1 MADSVASLGGEFG
14 FINLIRSRITDPAGI
29 CGIGDDCA
37 VLPMNSKTDLVVTTD
52 LLIEDVHFILSDIT
66 AAQLAYKSA
75 AVNLSD
81 IAAMGARPIGCFLSI
96 ALPKNVTAKWADQ
109 FIESFIAIC
118 DRFGATLLGGDTT
131 SSKGPI
137 AINVAVLGKVPCGR
151 SKLRSSARPG
161 DLICCTGTLGDS
173 GAGLDVV
180 LSRVAS
186 AEKAKLD
193 ADAEWLVRRHYEPT
207 PRIQEGL
214 LLGELEGVHAMM
226 DISDGIASDLNH
238 ILKASSTSSIQLG
251 ADIHVEQ
258 LPLSS
263 KLRRWSSAND
273 KDAIEL
279 ALTAG
284 EDFELL
290 MTISPDDFDR
300 ARGRLASLCPLT
312 VIGEIT
318 ASHKGIRY
326 MDGDQE
332 LTQQFA
338 GYTHF

>member
-1 MADSVASLGGEFG
+1 MAEKVASLGGEFG

-29 CGIGDDCA
+29 RGIGDDCA
-37 VLPMNSKTDLVVTTD
+37 VLPMNSKSDLVVTTD
-52 LLIEDVHFILSDIT
+52 LLIEDVHFILDDIT

-96 ALPKNVTAKWADQ
+96 ALPKDITARWADQ

-131 SSKGPI
+131 SSKGPL

-151 SKLRSSARPG
+151 SKLRSSAREG
-161 DLICCTGTLGDS
+161 DIICCTGTLGDS

-180 LSRVAS
+180 LSRVSS
-186 AEKAKLD
+186 AGSTKLD

-238 ILKASSTSSIQLG
+238 ILKASSTSSVQLG

-263 KLRRWSSAND
+263 KLRRWSAANG
-273 KDAIEL
+273 KDAKII

-284 EDFELL
+284 EDYELL
-290 MTISPDDFDR
+290 LTLDPKDFDL
-300 ARGRLASLCPLT
+300 ARNLLAPLCSLT
-312 VIGEIT
+312 AIGEIT

-326 MDGDQE
+326 MDGDHELNQE
-332 LTQQFA
+332 ISGF
-338 GYTHF
+338 THF

>member
-29 CGIGDDCA
+29 RGIGDDCA

-186 AEKAKLD
+186 AENAKLD

-251 ADIHVEQ
+251 ADIHVDQ

-263 KLRRWSSAND
+263 KLRRWSSANG

-290 MTISPDDFDR
+290 MTISPEDIDR
-300 ARGRLASLCPLT
+300 ARSRLASLCPLT

>member
-29 CGIGDDCA
+29 RGIGDDCA

-186 AEKAKLD
+186 AENAKLD

-238 ILKASSTSSIQLG
+238 ILKASSSSSIQLG
-251 ADIHVEQ
+251 ADIHVDQ

-263 KLRRWSSAND
+263 KLRRWSSANG
-273 KDAIEL
+273 KDSIEL

-290 MTISPDDFDR
+290 MTISPDDLDR
-300 ARGRLASLCPLT
+300 ARNRLDSLCPLT